1 MSNYHY
7 TSRHTIVN
15 KIILQLVVAFTI
27 SATLIGCGAKNP
39 ILFES
44 ETLRITLLSVGGA
57 NVYIVDRSG
66 KRIMID
72 SGNPGDELVFETMML
87 EQGISPDSIDYLILT
102 HAHLDHAGA
111 AAYFQEK
118 WGIPVIGGRDD
129 QPLLDKEGLADIC
142 PTGLLAE
149 LIRWIG
155 EGRRYP
161 SLQLDI
167 AIESEMDMAELDIV
181 GRILPL
187 PGHTP
192 GSLVITFDDQAFVG
206 DLIRGSL
213 VSEGQPATH
222 FFMCDLA
229 ENRERIGQLLEYPQ
243 LQRWHP
249 GHMGSFNIGAA
260 REYLESEI
268 RSAAG
273 R

>member
-1 MSNYHY
+1 M
-7 TSRHTIVN
+7 N
-15 KIILQLVVAFTI
+15 KIIFQLIVALTFST
-27 SATLIGCGAKNP
+27 TLTGCGAKAP
-39 ILFES
+39 VLFES

-72 SGNPGDELVFETMML
+72 SGNPGDEQVFETMMQ

-102 HAHLDHAGA
+102 HAHIDHAGT
-111 AAYFQEK
+111 AAYFQKK
-118 WGIPVIGGRDD
+118 WGIPVIGGRDE
-129 QPLLDKEGLADIC
+129 QPLLDREGQADIC

-167 AIESEMDMAELDIV
+167 PIEAEMDLAEFGID

-187 PGHTP
+187 SGHTP

-213 VSEGQPATH
+213 ISDGQAATH

-229 ENRERIGQLLEYPQ
+229 ENRKRIGQLLEYQQ
-243 LQRWHP
+243 LQLWHP
-249 GHMGSFNIGAA
+249 GHMGSFNIDAA
-260 REYLESEI
+260 RDYLESEI
-268 RSAAG
+268 RNAAG
-273 R
+273 S